1 MSVSPLPVGAVS
13 KSHLRNEINANGQ
26 ASEHQPGADDDE
38 DVDDHMSIDE
48 ESDGAGQDGAPSMTP
63 SKARKQA
70 EADRRREVKEQRKA
84 QINAIE
90 DKRGGM
96 EAQKLAD
103 SMKRFSYLLGQTE
116 LFQHFV
122 DIKKNRDPAFAELL
136 EAQQAKESVK
146 GKKAVDNRHRK
157 SEKEEDAELLQDGED
172 DDVYV
177 YDESPPFVKNGTM
190 RDYQVQ
196 GLNWMASLH
205 HNGINGILADEMGL
219 GKTLQTIA
227 FLGHLKFR
235 CNITGPHLIVVPK
248 STLNNWDR
256 EIAKWVPGF
265 STIVLQGTPEER
277 VSCYSSLLASGGS
290 PLTHIASQAEMIT
303 KRVLPQDFD
312 IMVTSYEM
320 CLREKTTFKK
330 FSWEYIII
338 DEAHRIKNVDSLLS
352 QIVRSFN
359 SRGRLLITGTP
370 LQNNLQ
376 ELWALLNFILPGM
389 FEDFDNWFKQKGD
402 SPEDQDSVVQ
412 QLHKVLRPFLLR
424 RVKADVEHSL
434 LPKKEINLYVGM
446 SEMQRKWYKSLLEKD
461 IDAVN
466 GAAGKREGKT
476 RLLNIVMQLRKCCN
490 HPYLFDGAEPG
501 PPYTTDQ
508 HLIDNAGKMIILD
521 KLLKN
526 MKEKGSRVLIFSQM
540 SRVLDILEDY
550 CLFRGYKYCRIDGG
564 TDHDSR
570 TRAIDDY
577 NSPDSDKFIF
587 LLTTRAGG
595 LGINLVTA
603 DIVVLFDSDWNPQA
617 DLQAMDRAHR
627 IGQTKQ
633 VYVFRFITQDAIE
646 ERIIERA
653 TQKLKLDQLVIQE
666 GRAQQAAKAA
676 QKKEDLLDMIQ
687 HGAEKI
693 INNRESMT
701 IDDDIDEIIRKGEE
715 KTTALNSKYEGL
727 SLDALTNFQT
737 ELSTKTWEGQD
748 YTTNK
753 PRNMLWIEPAKRER
767 GPTNYSVD
775 QYYSAALKTSAPKE
789 DKPKVPRAPKQIE
802 LNWWHF
808 YPPRLAE
815 YQKRETAVFKRENNI
830 KATRPTVGGDI
841 TEEQADAI
849 QAEEQELIDTAEPL
863 TEEEKADKEE
873 AVQEGFPNWS
883 RREHQRFVL
892 ASAEHGRNNIEA
904 IAETCERDVEDTK
917 RYAKVFWQRI
927 TEIPDYQKTIDRIEG
942 GEKAREKRQ
951 FEIDVLDHKIKNTP
965 LPLQTLDINYG
976 QNKGKQYSEDE
987 DRFLLVRMHYYGLI
1001 REDCYD
1007 QIKRDIG
1014 EWPPFRF
1021 DWFIKSRTPEEL
1033 KRRGQT
1039 LLLCLTKEH
1048 NDQEKPVEPTAKKT
1062 KKRAVDEIKAN
1073 GKTDSRDASPVS
1085 TTGKGELGIVVSSLV
1100 FAYIFCIAAANG
1112 KKRKS
1117 TA

>member
-1 MSVSPLPVGAVS
+1 MAEAIHLCRLGFQNDIENVDQYSDIVPSSRDISVSPLPNAKASG
-13 KSHLRNEINANGQ
+13 SHLRNEIDANQ
-26 ASEHQPGADDDE
+26 DVAMAQSDEDDADDLSVEDE
-38 DVDDHMSIDE
+38 D
-48 ESDGAGQDGAPSMTP
+48 GQGNGVTVTP
-63 SKARKQA
+63 SRARRQA

-84 QINAIE
+84 QIDALE
-90 DKRGGM
+90 GKRGGL
-96 EAQKLAD
+96 EKQKLAD
-103 SMKRFSYLLGQTE
+103 SMKRFQYLLGQTE

-122 DIKKNRDPAFAELL
+122 DIKKNRDPAFAEML
-136 EAQQAKESVK
+136 EAQQAKDSGK
-146 GKKAVDNRHRK
+146 GKKAVNDKRHRK
-157 SEKEEDAELLQDGED
+157 SEKEEDAELLQNEVDE
-172 DDVYV
+172 DVYV
-177 YDESPPFVKNGTM
+177 YDESPPFVKGGKM

-219 GKTLQTIA
+219 GKTLQTIS
-227 FLGHLKFR
+227 FLGHLKVR
-235 CNITGPHLIVVPK
+235 CGITGPHLIVVPK
-248 STLNNWDR
+248 STLNNWER

-265 STIVLQGTPEER
+265 STLVLQGTREER
-277 VSCYSSLLASGGS
+277 
-290 PLTHIASQAEMIT
+290 AEMIE

-330 FSWEYIII
+330 FSWEYIVI

-376 ELWALLNFILPGM
+376 ELWALLNFILPDV
-389 FEDFDNWFKQKGD
+389 FSSSEDFDEWFKQKGD
-402 SPEDQDSVVQ
+402 NPEDQDSVVQ

-446 SEMQRKWYKSLLEKD
+446 SDMQRKWYKSLLEKD

-501 PPYTTDQ
+501 PPYTTDE
-508 HLIDNAGKMIILD
+508 HLVDNAGKMIILD
-521 KLLKN
+521 KLLKS

-550 CLFRGYKYCRIDGG
+550 CLFRGHKYCRIDGG

-577 NSPDSDKFIF
+577 NRPDSDKFIF

-676 QKKEDLLDMIQ
+676 QNKEDLLDMIQ

-701 IDDDIDEIIRKGEE
+701 IDDDIDEIIRQGEE
-715 KTTALNSKYEGL
+715 KTSALNSKYEGL
-727 SLDALTNFQT
+727 SLDALTNFQS
-737 ELSTKTWEGQD
+737 ELSAKTWEGQD
-748 YTTNK
+748 YNNK
-753 PRNMLWIEPAKRER
+753 PKNLLWIEPAKRER

-789 DKPKVPRAPKQIE
+789 DKPKLPKAPKQVE

-815 YQKRETAVFKRENNI
+815 YQKREIAVFKRENNI
-830 KATRPTVGGDI
+830 KATRPTVTGDM
-841 TEEQADAI
+841 TEAEADAI
-849 QAEEQELIDTAEPL
+849 QAEEQQLIDTAEPL

-873 AVQEGFPNWS
+873 AIQEGFPNWS
-883 RREHQRFVL
+883 RREQQRFI
-892 ASAEHGRNNIEA
+892 SACVEHGRHNMA
-904 IAETCERDVEDTK
+904 MIAEVCERTLEDTQ
-917 RYAKVFWQRI
+917 RYSDTFWQRY
-927 TEIPDYQKTIDRIEG
+927 TEIPDYQKTIDRIEA
-942 GEKAREKRQ
+942 GERTREKRQ
-951 FEIDVLDHKIKNTP
+951 FEIDVLDRKIKNTP
-965 LPLQTLDINYG
+965 LPLQTLEINYAL
-976 QNKGKQYSEDE
+976 NKGKQYSEDE

-1048 NDQEKPVEPTAKKT
+1048 NDLEKANEPVKKGG
-1062 KKRAVDEIKAN
+1062 KKRTIDEIKSN
-1073 GKTDSRDASPVS
+1073 GKSNSRDASPAS
-1085 TTGKGELGIVVSSLV
+1085 TTGKGNS
-1100 FAYIFCIAAANG
+1100 